1 MEPQG
6 VEEAVR
12 LVSLSPWPLWLRA
25 TLVVAALVG
34 FGLALQGLA
43 REGQRLRRLVLAALR
58 FVAMAAVVFV
68 ALEPALRTLQLARV
82 KERLVLLVDS
92 SASMAFPTKL
102 SGATR
107 AAGAASWLRAVQGE
121 LDELGRT
128 HAIEVH
134 RFDRDVV
141 SADRRALAEGASPSD
156 GPTTDLLGALRTISA
171 PGAGGGKKLA
181 GVIVVSDGTD
191 HGELGRDGVE
201 GATKE
206 ALQALRAPIS
216 TVASGE
222 GDVPDVALDALRVD
236 DFAFVRST
244 VSIEATLRVTGLG
257 ALEVP
262 VRLERE
268 GRVVAQQIVQ
278 VPREGGAFPVK
289 LSFVPDQIGQ
299 LVLTLRAPV
308 FDGEAVI
315 ANNERSFVLEVIRD
329 RVRTLLVVGRP
340 SWDERFLRGLL
351 KQDPNVDLIS
361 FFILRTP
368 QDDPRTFSQNEL
380 ALIPFPTDEIFDK
393 QLDSFDL
400 VIFQDFSWRPYEM
413 RQYLPNL
420 RDYVEGGGAFV
431 MIGGE
436 GSFDEGGYYETP
448 LGDVLPV
455 LPGGARPDEA
465 LFRPKL
471 TAAGQRHPITR
482 LEPSFDANGKTWA
495 ALPELPGTHVVRLR
509 PGAHALLEHPS
520 LTSGGAPVPIL
531 SIQEFGR
538 GRAMALTTDAS
549 WHWSMLAAAG
559 NGGSPRAYERFWSN
573 AIRWLVRDPELTP
586 VLVRAVAREVEPGT
600 PLAAVVTARRA
611 DYQAAPGAEVELTLV
626 DARTGQPVATARG
639 LTGEDGTVRL
649 ELPPQPAG
657 PYALRATASLEG
669 KALGEGADALAVRAA
684 SAELSDASARPA
696 LLRAVAEA
704 TGGGFT
710 TTDEGALPELSL
722 PAPELVEVGRAKD
735 VPIWDRASVLLLLVL
750 VLGAEWILRRRWG
763 WF

>member
-25 TLVVAALVG
+25 ALVLAAVVG
-34 FGLALQGLA
+34 FGLAVRGLA
-43 REGQRLRRLVLAALR
+43 REGQRLRRLVLATLR
-58 FVAMAAVVFV
+58 AVAMVAVIFV
-68 ALEPALRTLQLARV
+68 ALEPAVRTLQLAQV
-82 KERLVLLVDS
+82 KERLVLVDV
-92 SASMAFPTKL
+92 SASMAFPAEAG
-102 SGATR
+102 GATR
-107 AAGAASWLRAVQGE
+107 AAAAAAWLAAVQGE
-121 LDELGRT
+121 LDALAT
-128 HAIEVH
+128 SHTIEVH

-141 SADRRALAEGASPSD
+141 AADRRALAAGAVPSA
-156 GPTTDLLGALRTISA
+156 GPTTDLLGALRAISA

-181 GVIVVSDGTD
+181 GVLVVSDGAD
-191 HGELGRDGVE
+191 HGELGREGVE

-206 ALQALRAPIS
+206 ALQGLRAPLS
-216 TVASGE
+216 VVATGE
-222 GDVPDVALDALRVD
+222 GDVPDLSLEALRVD

-244 VSIEATLRVTGLG
+244 VTIEATLRATGLG
-257 ALEVP
+257 ALDVP

-268 GRVVAQQIVQ
+268 GRVVAQQLVH
-278 VPREGGAFPVK
+278 VPSEGGRFPVQ
-289 LSFVPDQIGQ
+289 LSFVPDQIGE
-299 LVLTLRAPV
+299 LVLTLRAPI
-308 FDGEAVI
+308 FDGEAVT

-393 QLDSFDL
+393 QLGTFDL

-455 LPGGARPDEA
+455 MPGGARPDEL
-465 LFRPKL
+465 LFRPTL
-471 TAAGQRHPITR
+471 TPAGQRHPITR
-482 LEPSFDANGKTWA
+482 LEPSLDANGKTWA

-520 LTSGGAPVPIL
+520 LTSAGAKVPIL
-531 SIQEFGR
+531 AIHEFGR

-586 VLVRAVAREVEPGT
+586 VLVRAISREIEPGT

-611 DYQAAPGAEVELTLV
+611 DYQAAPGASVELELV
-626 DARTGQPVATARG
+626 DARAGQVVGHARG

-649 ELPPQPAG
+649 ELPPQAPG
-657 PYALRATASLEG
+657 PYALRATATLDG
-669 KALGEGADALAVRAA
+669 QALGAGSDAVAVRAA
-684 SAELSDASARPA
+684 SAELSDASARPE

-710 TTDEGALPELSL
+710 TADDGVLPALGLPE
-722 PAPELVEVGRAKD
+722 PELVEVGRSKD
-735 VPIWDRASVLLLLVL
+735 EPIWDRAWLLALLVA
-750 VLGAEWILRRRWG
+750 VLGAEWLLRRRWG